1 MNSCSRYVLD
11 TNIIVSA
18 LLFKRSQPRQALDK
32 ARSSGRLLM
41 SQPIWEE
48 VQAVLGREKF
58 DQYITFSERQFF
70 LMGLYKIVEFVDI
83 QKTVVACRDPEDN
96 KVLELAVN
104 GRAQAIITGD
114 QDLLVLHPFEGVSI
128 LTVKQFLERV

>member
-32 ARSSGRLLM
+32 ARSSGSLLM

-58 DQYITFSERQFF
+58 DQYITFGERQFF
-70 LMGLYKIVEFVDI
+70 LMGLYKTVEFIDI
-83 QKTVVACRDPEDN
+83 QETVVACRDPEDN
-96 KVLELAVN
+96 KALELAVN
-104 GRAQAIITGD
+104 GQAQTIITGD
-114 QDLLVLHPFEGVSI
+114 RDLLVLHPFEGVSI
-128 LTVKQFLERV
+128 LTVRQFLEQA